1 VKDELKEHMEEMNK
15 GCEEDKREL
24 VFQGKI
30 VEAGRNLQLED

>member
-1 VKDELKEHMEEMNK
+1 MKDELKEHVNEMNK
-15 GCEEDKREL
+15 GCEEYKKEV